1 MPIFDKP
8 LYQKPSIISNGIH
21 LFILSICLMAVFI
34 LFDQQAASFIN
45 GFSEEPNPSY
55 YHYLKQY
62 LPPLTSF
69 WGALTGLYDY
79 LKQKYIKYSGIAFV
93 LNLLI
98 LALYSL
104 TLLF

>member
-21 LFILSICLMAVFI
+21 FFILSICLAVVFI
-34 LFDQQAASFIN
+34 FFDRQASSIIN
-45 GFSEEPNPSY
+45 GFFEEPNPPY
-55 YHYLKQY
+55 YHYVKQY
-62 LPPLTSF
+62 LLLLTSF
-69 WGALTGLYDY
+69 WGALTALHDY

-93 LNLLI
+93 LNLLV